1 MEHDFLGMTVGMTD
15 EAIKQRYLEKL
26 KIPKDETHIYY
37 PPSQIEISQ
46 IEIQKMLTIA
56 STVRA
61 TNIHI
66 LSATPIDETPFDFTS
81 TLEMLD
87 SQLRDL
93 EEQNSK
99 NLP

>member
-1 MEHDFLGMTVGMTD
+1 MEHDFLGMTD

-26 KIPKDETHIYY
+26 KIPKDETHVYH
-37 PPSQIEISQ
+37 PPSQ

-61 TNIHI
+61 MDIPSLI

-81 TLEMLD
+81 TLEILD
-87 SQLRDL
+87 SQLQDL
-93 EEQNSK
+93 ELKNSK

>member
-1 MEHDFLGMTVGMTD
+1 MTD

-37 PPSQIEISQ
+37 PPSQIEISNRNT
-46 IEIQKMLTIA
+46 KNAHNRLNCKT
-56 STVRA
+56 TVRA

-87 SQLRDL
+87 
-93 EEQNSK
+93 
-99 NLP
+99 